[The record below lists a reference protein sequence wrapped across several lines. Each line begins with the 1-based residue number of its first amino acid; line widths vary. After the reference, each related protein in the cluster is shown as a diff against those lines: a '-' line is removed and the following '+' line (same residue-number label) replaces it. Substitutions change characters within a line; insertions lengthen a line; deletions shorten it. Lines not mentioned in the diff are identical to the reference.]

1 MATTADFRNGM
12 TFRMD
17 GELWK
22 ILEFLHVKPG
32 KGGAFVRTRLRRLSD
47 GAVIEN
53 TFRAG
58 ERIEEVRII
67 ARQMQYL
74 YESNGLYYFMDEETY
89 EQHPLSGGLL
99 EEVIPY
105 LKENM
110 VVKVLWHEEQPLWV
124 EIPQFVELEIAKTD
138 PGVRGDTA
146 TGGSK
151 PAVLETGLTVQVP
164 LFVNAGD
171 VVRVDTTT
179 GEYLT
184 RV

>member
-12 TFRMD
+12 TFKME

-32 KGGAFVRTRLRRLSD
+32 KGGAFVRTKLRRLSD

-58 ERIEEVRII
+58 EKIVEVKII
-67 ARQMQYL
+67 ARSMQFL

-89 EQHPLSGGLL
+89 DQHPLSAELL
-99 EEVIPY
+99 KETIPY
-105 LKENM
+105 MKENTT
-110 VVKVLWHEEQPLWV
+110 VKVLWYEEKPLWV
-124 EIPQFVELEIAKTD
+124 EVPQFVELEVVRTE

-151 PAVLETGLTVQVP
+151 PAELETGATVQVP
-164 LFVNAGD
+164 LFVNIGD
-171 VVRVDTTT
+171 VLKVDTST
-179 GEYLT
+179 GDYIT

>member
-12 TFRMD
+12 TFKME

-32 KGGAFVRTRLRRLSD
+32 KGGAFVRTKLRRLSD
-47 GAVIEN
+47 GAVIEK

-58 ERIEEVRII
+58 EKIVEVKIL
-67 ARQMQYL
+67 ARSMQFL
-74 YESNGLYYFMDEETY
+74 YESNGLYYFMDEETFD
-89 EQHPLSGGLL
+89 QHPLNAELL
-99 EEVIPY
+99 KETIPY
-105 LKENM
+105 MKENTT
-110 VVKVLWHEEQPLWV
+110 VKVLWYEEKPLWV
-124 EIPQFVELEIAKTD
+124 EIPQFVELEVVRTE

-151 PAVLETGLTVQVP
+151 PAELETGATVQVP
-164 LFVNAGD
+164 LFVNIGD
-171 VVRVDTTT
+171 VLKVDTST
-179 GEYLT
+179 GDYIT

>member
-1 MATTADFRNGM
+1 ME
-12 TFRMD
+12 

-32 KGGAFVRTRLRRLSD
+32 KGGAFVRSKLRRLSD
-47 GAVIEN
+47 GAVIDH

-58 ERIEEVRII
+58 ERIDEVRIV
-67 ARQMQYL
+67 ARQMQFL
-74 YESNGLYYFMDEETY
+74 YEDNDLYYFMDQETF
-89 EQHPLSGGLL
+89 EQTPLSRNLL
-99 EEVIPY
+99 EEVIPF
-105 LKENM
+105 LKETM
-110 VVKVLWHEEQPLWV
+110 VVKVLWHEERPLWV
-124 EIPQFVELEIAKTD
+124 EVPQFVELAVRKTD

-151 PAVLETGLTVQVP
+151 PAVLETDLIVQVP
-164 LFVNAGD
+164 LFVNVGD
-171 VVRVDTTT
+171 TIRVDTTT

>member
-12 TFRMD
+12 TFQME
-17 GELWK
+17 GEFWK
-22 ILEFLHVKPG
+22 VLEFLHVKPG

-47 GAVIEN
+47 GAVIER

-58 ERIEEVRII
+58 ERIDEVRIV
-67 ARQMQYL
+67 ARHMQYL

-89 EQHPLSGGLL
+89 EQHPLSAELL
-99 EEVIPY
+99 EDAIPY

-110 VVKVLWHEEQPLWV
+110 VVKVLWHEERPLWV
-124 EIPQFVELEIAKTD
+124 EVPQFVELEIEKTD

-151 PAVLETGLTVQVP
+151 PAVLETGLTIQVP
-164 LFVNAGD
+164 LFVDVGD

>member
-12 TFRMD
+12 TFKME

-32 KGGAFVRTRLRRLSD
+32 KGGAFVRTKLRRLSD

-58 ERIEEVRII
+58 EKIVEVKII
-67 ARQMQYL
+67 ARSMQFL
-74 YESNGLYYFMDEETY
+74 YESNDLYYFMDEETY
-89 EQHPLSGGLL
+89 EQHPLSTELL
-99 EEVIPY
+99 KEAIPY
-105 LKENM
+105 MKENTT
-110 VVKVLWHEEQPLWV
+110 VKVLWYEEKPLWV
-124 EIPQFVELEIAKTD
+124 EVPQFVELEVVRTE

-151 PAVLETGLTVQVP
+151 PAELETGATVQVP
-164 LFVNAGD
+164 LFVDVGD
-171 VVRVDTTT
+171 VLKVDTSN
-179 GEYLT
+179 GEYIT

>member
-12 TFRMD
+12 TFQME

-32 KGGAFVRTRLRRLSD
+32 KGGAFVRTKLRRLSD
-47 GAVIEN
+47 GAVIEK

-58 ERIEEVRII
+58 EKIEEVKII
-67 ARQMQYL
+67 ARSMQYL

-89 EQHPLSGGLL
+89 EQHPLSEELL
-99 EEVIPY
+99 EEAIPY
-105 LKENM
+105 LKENTT
-110 VVKVLWHEEQPLWV
+110 VKVLWYEEKPLWV
-124 EIPQFVELEIAKTD
+124 EVPQFVELEVLKTE

-151 PAVLETGLTVQVP
+151 PAQLETGATVQVP
-164 LFVNAGD
+164 LFINVGD
-171 VVRVDTTT
+171 VLKVDTST
-179 GEYLT
+179 GEYIT

>member
-12 TFRMD
+12 TFQME

-32 KGGAFVRTRLRRLSD
+32 KGGAFVRTKLRRLSD
-47 GAVIEN
+47 GAVIEK

-58 ERIEEVRII
+58 EKIEEVKII
-67 ARQMQYL
+67 ARSMQFL
-74 YESNGLYYFMDEETY
+74 YESNGLYYFMDEETF
-89 EQHPLSGGLL
+89 EQHPLSAELL
-99 EEVIPY
+99 EEAVPY
-105 LKENM
+105 MKENTA
-110 VVKVLWHEEQPLWV
+110 VKVLWYEEKPLWV
-124 EIPQFVELEIAKTD
+124 EVPQFVELEVVKTE

-151 PAVLETGLTVQVP
+151 PAELETGASVQVP
-164 LFVNAGD
+164 LFVNVGD
-171 VVRVDTTT
+171 VLKVDTST
-179 GEYLT
+179 GEYIT

>member
-12 TFRMD
+12 TFQME

-22 ILEFLHVKPG
+22 VLEFLHVKPG
-32 KGGAFVRTRLRRLSD
+32 KGGAFVRTKLRRLSD

-58 ERIEEVRII
+58 EKIVEVKII
-67 ARQMQYL
+67 ARSMQFL

-89 EQHPLSGGLL
+89 EQHPLSTEL
-99 EEVIPY
+99 
-105 LKENM
+105 LKEAVPYMKENTT
-110 VVKVLWHEEQPLWV
+110 VKVLWYEEKPLWV
-124 EIPQFVELEIAKTD
+124 EVPQFVELEVVRTE

-151 PAVLETGLTVQVP
+151 PAELETGATVQVP
-164 LFVNAGD
+164 LFVDVGD
-171 VVRVDTTT
+171 VLKVDTST
-179 GEYLT
+179 GEYIT

>member
-12 TFRMD
+12 TFQMD
-17 GELWK
+17 NELWK

-32 KGGAFVRTRLRRLSD
+32 KGGAFVRTKLRRLSD
-47 GAVIEN
+47 GAVIEH

-58 ERIEEVRII
+58 ERIEEVRLI

-89 EQHPLSGGLL
+89 DQHPLNRELL
-99 EEVIPY
+99 EETIPF

-110 VVKVLWHEEQPLWV
+110 VVKVLWHKEQPLWV

-138 PGVRGDTA
+138 PGVRGDTV

-151 PAVLETGLTVQVP
+151 PAELETGLTIQVP
-164 LFVNAGD
+164 LFMNVGD

>member
-1 MATTADFRNGM
+1 MATTTDFRNGM

-17 GELWK
+17 NELWK

-32 KGGAFVRTRLRRLSD
+32 KGGAFVRTKLRRLSD
-47 GAVIEN
+47 GAVIEK

-89 EQHPLSGGLL
+89 DQHPLSRELL
-99 EEVIPY
+99 EETIPF

-124 EIPQFVELEIAKTD
+124 EIPQFVELEIVNTD

-151 PAVLETGLTVQVP
+151 PAELETGLTIQVP
-164 LFVNAGD
+164 LFVNVDD

>member
-1 MATTADFRNGM
+1 MATTTDFRNGM

-17 GELWK
+17 NQLWK

-32 KGGAFVRTRLRRLSD
+32 KGGAFVRTKLRRLSD

-58 ERIEEVRII
+58 ERIDEVRII

-74 YESNGLYYFMDEETY
+74 YESNSLYYFMDEETY
-89 EQHPLSGGLL
+89 DQHPLNRELL
-99 EEVIPY
+99 EETIPF

-124 EIPQFVELEIAKTD
+124 EIPQFVELEIVNTD

-151 PAVLETGLTVQVP
+151 PAELETGLTIQVP
-164 LFVNAGD
+164 LFVNVGD

>member
-12 TFRMD
+12 TFRME

-32 KGGAFVRTRLRRLSD
+32 KGGAFVRTKLRRLSD
-47 GAVIEN
+47 GAIIEN

-58 ERIEEVRII
+58 ERIEEVRIV
-67 ARQMQYL
+67 AHSMQYL

-89 EQHPLSGGLL
+89 EQHPLSRELL
-99 EEVIPY
+99 EEAIPY

-110 VVKVLWHEEQPLWV
+110 VVKVLWFEERPLWIEV
-124 EIPQFVELEIAKTD
+124 PRFVELEVAKTE

-151 PAVLETGLTVQVP
+151 PAVLETGATVQVP
-164 LFVNAGD
+164 LFVNVGD
-171 VVRVDTTT
+171 VLRIDTTT
-179 GEYLT
+179 GEYIT

>member
-12 TFRMD
+12 TFKME

-32 KGGAFVRTRLRRLSD
+32 KGGAFVRTKLRRLSD
-47 GAVIEN
+47 GAVIEK

-58 ERIEEVRII
+58 EKIVEVKIL
-67 ARQMQYL
+67 ARSMQFL

-89 EQHPLSGGLL
+89 DQHPLNAELL
-99 EEVIPY
+99 KETIPY
-105 LKENM
+105 MKENIT
-110 VVKVLWHEEQPLWV
+110 VKVLWYEEKPLWV
-124 EIPQFVELEIAKTD
+124 EIPQFVELEVVRTE

-151 PAVLETGLTVQVP
+151 PAELETGATVQVP
-164 LFVNAGD
+164 LFVNIGD
-171 VVRVDTTT
+171 VLKVDTST
-179 GEYLT
+179 GDYIT

>member
-12 TFRMD
+12 TFKME

-32 KGGAFVRTRLRRLSD
+32 KGGAFVRTKLRRLSD

-58 ERIEEVRII
+58 EKIVEVKII
-67 ARQMQYL
+67 ARSMQFL

-89 EQHPLSGGLL
+89 EQHPLSTELL
-99 EEVIPY
+99 KEAIPY
-105 LKENM
+105 MKENTT
-110 VVKVLWHEEQPLWV
+110 VKVLWYEEKPLWV
-124 EIPQFVELEIAKTD
+124 EVPQFVELEVVRTE

-151 PAVLETGLTVQVP
+151 PAELETGATVQVP
-164 LFVNAGD
+164 LFVDVGD
-171 VVRVDTTT
+171 VLKVDTLN
-179 GEYLT
+179 GEYIT

>member
-1 MATTADFRNGM
+1 MATTSDFRNGM

-17 GELWK
+17 NELWK
-22 ILEFLHVKPG
+22 ILEFQHVKPG
-32 KGGAFVRTRLRRLSD
+32 KGGAFVRTKLRRLSD
-47 GAVIEN
+47 GAVIEK

-58 ERIEEVRII
+58 EKIDEIRIV

-74 YESNGLYYFMDEETY
+74 YESNELYYFMDEETF
-89 EQHPLSGGLL
+89 EQQPLNRELL
-99 EEVIPY
+99 KDAIPY

-110 VVKVLWHEEQPLWV
+110 VVKVLWHGEQPLWIEV
-124 EIPQFVELEIAKTD
+124 PQFVELEVVKTD

-151 PAVLETGLTVQVP
+151 PAELETGLSVQVP
-164 LFVNAGD
+164 LFVNVGE
-171 VVRVDTTT
+171 VIKIDTTT